1 MVKKILITGASGLIG
16 TKLIDQL
23 QARNHSIAQ
32 LGRKKNEGKVSSFV
46 WDVKQKQIDPNAFQ
60 NIDTIVHLAGASV
73 GDKRW
78 TASWKKEILDSRV
91 QSSRL
96 LYVTMRNNKHDVKTF
111 VSASAIGYYG
121 FEGDSIF
128 NEESAPGTDFL
139 ALVTKQWEDEV
150 DRIASLG
157 IRVVKIRIGIAL
169 SERGGALEKMIL
181 PIKYGIG
188 SPLGS
193 GKQYL
198 SWIHI
203 NDLCAMFIKAIEDES
218 MTGAYNASA
227 NWATNAE
234 MTQTIARTL
243 NRPLLLP
250 NVPSFVLKI
259 ILGEMA
265 DIALNGSKISSEKI
279 RKTGFQFQ
287 FNELE
292 EAIRNL
298 CNK

>member
-1 MVKKILITGASGLIG
+1 MIG